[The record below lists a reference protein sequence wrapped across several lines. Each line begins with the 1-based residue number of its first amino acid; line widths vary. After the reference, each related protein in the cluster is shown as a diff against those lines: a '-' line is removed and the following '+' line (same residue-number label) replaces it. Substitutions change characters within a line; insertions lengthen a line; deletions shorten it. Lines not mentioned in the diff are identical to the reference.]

1 MGSKRCDSGCACG
14 RHRPRTPE
22 QIARI
27 SAAAKSRGPHPHGC
41 GCFVCTQPAR
51 RHGHSY
57 RRTPTYITWQNM
69 HARCRYPSMSCYRYY
84 GGRGISV
91 CERWGSYENFL
102 EDMGE
107 RPTGLTIDRID
118 NDGDYEPGNC
128 RWATRVQQMANRQ
141 PRRAAA

>member
-1 MGSKRCDSGCACG
+1 
-14 RHRPRTPE
+14 
-22 QIARI
+22 
-27 SAAAKSRGPHPHGC
+27 
-41 GCFVCTQPAR
+41 
-51 RHGHSY
+51 
-57 RRTPTYITWQNM
+57 
-69 HARCRYPSMSCYRYY
+69 MSCYRYY